1 MTDLVK
7 GFQRS
12 YRVGWWVEGSAEWV
26 KICMV
31 GLVPC
36 VGVVG
41 SDSGH

>member
-7 GFQRS
+7 DFNAHN
-12 YRVGWWVEGSAEWV
+12 RVGWWVEGSAEWS
-26 KICMV
+26 KNCKV
-31 GLVPC
+31 GLVPR